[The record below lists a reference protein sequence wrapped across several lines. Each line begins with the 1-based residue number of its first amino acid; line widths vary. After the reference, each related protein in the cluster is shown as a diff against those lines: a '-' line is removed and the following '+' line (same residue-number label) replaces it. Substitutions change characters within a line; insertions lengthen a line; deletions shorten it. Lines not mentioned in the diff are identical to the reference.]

1 MEPEDS
7 HVLSMQEMWLRHT
20 LCLSEETPQHDRR
33 GERSQLRAFRSCWS
47 ADPASRWCRI
57 VEVP

>member
-7 HVLSMQEMWLRHT
+7 RLLSMQEMWLRHT
-20 LCLSEETPQHDRR
+20 LCVSEETPRHDRC
-33 GERSQLRAFRSCWS
+33 GERGQLRAFCSCRS
-47 ADPASRWCRI
+47 ADPASRRCGI